1 MMRRLLWL
9 HGSSPKRY
17 QHRVG
22 LNYRIKTYQRMLNT
36 NVHDYVGWEPSAD
49 SKDIILFTPLH
60 LELRAAAWLIP
71 KNGPKLVTT
80 AVVIVIVIV
89 VVEEWVVYTYRIMHL
104 PSSVKGWSLSNM
116 PGMFI
121 FDCASFHFDS
131 PCRIIKKV
139 FTKGSW
145 PSLRITL
152 RKQSAKVGFEVC
164 IIFYRTKGKDEK
176 LC

>member
-36 NVHDYVGWEPSAD
+36 NVHDYVSWEPSTD
-49 SKDIILFTPLH
+49 SKDIILSTPLH

-89 VVEEWVVYTYRIMHL
+89 VVEEWMGGVY
-104 PSSVKGWSLSNM
+104 LSNHGLTFLRQRM
-116 PGMFI
+116 VSIKHARDVYLWLRFI
-121 FDCASFHFDS
+121 PFRFSMSNNKKSLHQRKLTIFENNS
-131 PCRIIKKV
+131 P
-139 FTKGSW
+139 
-145 PSLRITL
+145 
-152 RKQSAKVGFEVC
+152 
-164 IIFYRTKGKDEK
+164 
-176 LC
+176 